1 MYSHACFLD
10 ESDYDCS
17 FLLNM
22 EIQMINPQDIVA
34 YRKRMGYSQEKLG
47 MQIGVTQAT
56 IGAWERGQSKPRKDV
71 ADRLRRDM
79 FAEQEEDGNGTP
91 PPAIA
96 PERVTDNQRN
106 FETEK
111 VFWLYNGLKH
121 EIHEKLLII
130 RDGLNR
136 VMAII
141 EL

>member
-1 MYSHACFLD
+1 
-10 ESDYDCS
+10 
-17 FLLNM
+17 
-22 EIQMINPQDIVA
+22 MINPQDIVA